1 MPFRGI
7 LLFIVLAAIIAWF
20 YKEDICRWL
29 KDPRM
34 GTDDDDEEEN
44 KDE

>member
-29 KDPRM
+29 KDPRRD
-34 GTDDDDEEEN
+34 TDNEEEN

>member
-20 YKEDICRWL
+20 YQEDICRWL
-29 KDPRM
+29 KDHRRD
-34 GTDDDDEEEN
+34 TDNEEEN